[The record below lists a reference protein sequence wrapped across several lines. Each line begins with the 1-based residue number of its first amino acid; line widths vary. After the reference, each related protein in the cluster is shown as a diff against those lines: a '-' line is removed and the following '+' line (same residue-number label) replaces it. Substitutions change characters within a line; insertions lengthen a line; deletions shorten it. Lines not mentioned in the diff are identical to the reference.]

1 MFEQNFEDNLV
12 NTNAILKKYLNKN
25 IQVAAKMGDQSV
37 TVSGILLGYNS
48 GYIIQTA
55 NGI

>member
-12 NTNAILKKYLNKN
+12 NTNAILKKYLNKH
-25 IQVAAKMGDQSV
+25 IQVAAKMGDKSV
-37 TVSGILLGYNS
+37 KVSGILLGYNS
-48 GYIIQTA
+48 GYILQTV

>member
-12 NTNAILKKYLNKN
+12 NTNAILKKYLNKH
-25 IQVAAKMGDQSV
+25 IQVAAKMGDKSV